1 MAEAITIHK
10 SQGSSYERVT
20 IELPK
25 RNERSLI
32 YVALSRATSLQGL
45 FLLGKFKP
53 TNPDPGQNQDP
64 QQQQNTGQVRN
75 LRNRHIVQRQKIYPF
90 EEMNRLRNEAM
101 LIPKFTKLTDVP
113 NDCFQIVSHNVRSL
127 NAHAKCLSSD
137 TVVLASHIALFQETW
152 LKTNDNHN
160 IPNKV
165 VVARNMLPDLMTRG
179 KGTIIYGSDQINIE
193 SLGHFDRNK
202 YTHADLTVC
211 KFQNIIIVNIY
222 KSDNATIHNLDHNLK
237 KIEQYMLEPNVL
249 VCGDFNDE
257 LSALNNSTTKLFN
270 DKFNFKLLSP
280 LLPTTDRGT
289 SIDGV
294 FGRLRD
300 YDFDI
305 TLYESYFSDHKPLV
319 IRIFKKK
326 QDSHTGLTQDLQ
338 TINV

>member
-20 IELPK
+20 IDLPN

-32 YVALSRATSLQGL
+32 YIALSRATSLNGL

-53 TNPDPGQNQDP
+53 TNPDPGQNQVP
-64 QQQQNTGQVRN
+64 QQQQNTGQDGN
-75 LRNRHIVQRQKIYPF
+75 LRNRRNMIQRRKIYPF

-101 LIPKFTKLTDVP
+101 FIPKFTKLTDVQ
-113 NDCFQIVSHNVRSL
+113 NDCLQIVSHNVRSL
-127 NAHAKCLSSD
+127 NAHAKCISSD

-152 LKTNDNHN
+152 LKTNNNHN

-179 KGTIIYGSDQINIE
+179 KGTIIYGSDQINVE
-193 SLGHFDRNK
+193 SLGHFDRNN
-202 YTHADLTVC
+202 YTHANLTVC
-211 KFQNIIIVNIY
+211 KFQNIFIVIY
-222 KSDNATIHNLDHNLK
+222 KSDNATINNLEHILM
-237 KIEQYMLEPNVL
+237 KIGQYMLEPNLL

-257 LSALNNSTTKLFN
+257 LSAFNNSTTKLFN
-270 DKFNFKLLSP
+270 EKFNLKLLSP

-319 IRIFKKK
+319 IRIFKK
-326 QDSHTGLTQDLQ
+326 QESHTGLTQDLQ
-338 TINV
+338 IINV